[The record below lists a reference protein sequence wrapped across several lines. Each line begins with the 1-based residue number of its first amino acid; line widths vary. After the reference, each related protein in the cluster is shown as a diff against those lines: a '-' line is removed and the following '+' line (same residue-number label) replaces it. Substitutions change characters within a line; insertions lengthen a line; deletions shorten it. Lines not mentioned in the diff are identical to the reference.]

1 MFFYLS
7 FFMSENILSGGARAD
22 AEQKNDYVRP
32 NQLIARHQEG
42 VQLSEIL
49 KSLKTL

>member
-7 FFMSENILSGGARAD
+7 FFMSANFLSGGARAD

-32 NQLIARHQEG
+32 YVLQ
-42 VQLSEIL
+42 
-49 KSLKTL
+49 KTKQ